1 MGANRINRNPANHT
15 MSNHQ
20 QRLEQLQAQEK
31 QLTMQLDEVRFL
43 IVGYQNTIKQEQEKT
58 EQATEE

>member
-1 MGANRINRNPANHT
+1 

-20 QRLEQLQAQEK
+20 QRLEQLQAPEAS
-31 QLTMQLDEVRFL
+31 LVMQLDEIRFL

>member
-1 MGANRINRNPANHT
+1 

-20 QRLEQLQAQEK
+20 QRLEQLQAQEASLV
-31 QLTMQLDEVRFL
+31 QQLDEIRFL
-43 IVGYQNTIKQEQEKT
+43 IVGYKNTIKQQEDKT

>member
-1 MGANRINRNPANHT
+1 

-20 QRLEQLQAQEK
+20 QRLEQLQAQEAS
-31 QLTMQLDEVRFL
+31 LVMQLDEIRFL

-58 EQATEE
+58 EQVTEE

>member
-1 MGANRINRNPANHT
+1 LVSNRNQSNNT

-20 QRLEQLQAQEK
+20 QRLEQLQAQEAS
-31 QLTMQLDEVRFL
+31 LVMQLDEIRFL

>member
-1 MGANRINRNPANHT
+1 
-15 MSNHQ
+15 MSHLQ
-20 QRLEQLQAQEK
+20 QRLEQLQAQEAN
-31 QLTMQLDEVRFL
+31 LLRQLDEVRFL

>member
-1 MGANRINRNPANHT
+1 

-20 QRLEQLQAQEK
+20 QRLEQLQAQEAS
-31 QLTMQLDEVRFL
+31 LVMQLDEVRFL

-58 EQATEE
+58 EQATED

>member
-1 MGANRINRNPANHT
+1 
-15 MSNHQ
+15 MSHQ

-31 QLTMQLDEVRFL
+31 QLAMQLDEVRFL

>member
-1 MGANRINRNPANHT
+1 

-20 QRLEQLQAQEK
+20 QRLEQLQAQEAS
-31 QLTMQLDEVRFL
+31 LVMQLDEIRFL

>member
-1 MGANRINRNPANHT
+1 

-20 QRLEQLQAQEK
+20 QRLEQLQAQEAS
-31 QLTMQLDEVRFL
+31 LVMQLDEVRFL

>member
-1 MGANRINRNPANHT
+1 
-15 MSNHQ
+15 MSNLQ
-20 QRLEQLQAQEK
+20 QRLEQLQAQEAN
-31 QLTMQLDEVRFL
+31 LLLQLDEVRFL